1 MLNLGLM
8 ACAARL
14 LPPAAALLGK
24 QMLQVVS
31 GDLPGRDDAGDSGIV
46 ELVRASPQEKLEML
60 ASQPHTLGHPRRHHR
75 QRADRLRVRFLVPH
89 RANSRAAFLPR
100 RVEPSRLTRNRWCV
114 SLEDPQLT

>member
-31 GDLPGRDDAGDSGIV
+31 GDLPGRDDAGDSGIGNALTGCGFGSSSRTGPTLAQRSAASSRTV
-46 ELVRASPQEKLEML
+46 PAHAESLV
-60 ASQPHTLGHPRRHHR
+60 
-75 QRADRLRVRFLVPH
+75 
-89 RANSRAAFLPR
+89 
-100 RVEPSRLTRNRWCV
+100 CV
-114 SLEDPQLT
+114 S